1 MTPRVLTN
9 RTLARGVAILT
20 GRDPDL
26 AAVVERFGPPPMWER
41 ETGFHTLVH
50 IILEQQV
57 SLASARAAYDRVLAI
72 ASPLTPHRLLEI
84 DDDKLKIA
92 GFSRQKIAYSKGLA
106 RSVIEGNFN
115 LPKLAEMKDDA
126 ARNEMLKIKGV
137 GLWTANIYLL
147 MALRRPD
154 VWPTGDLALAI
165 ATQKVKR
172 LKTRPT
178 QEELSAMSL
187 QWRPWRAV
195 AARVMWH
202 YYLSELA
209 LRRLDKTASK
219 ISS

>member
-1 MTPRVLTN
+1 MTPRILTN

-20 GRDPDL
+20 RRDPDL